1 MDGQDNMDTTEPV
14 NALRPYTLEELSVIS
29 LPENL
34 AEHTNEVELEQGKD
48 PYGQTITNLTQ
59 LSRDLNSH
67 MVEEKYAFTGSMSMY
82 ALWNDLMER
91 KPDINIKRVL
101 NQRVKGGKNDFDI
114 AIREERKEVVMTEK
128 LKFDEDAKAKQR
140 GVIGN
145 HMVDIQVRPVISDF
159 PHKEV
164 QLGEQKVLVQNPIEG
179 IFERMSALAYP
190 QVTNDGKENR
200 KEIKWGVD
208 TKLLKLYVMLSENLT
223 EEELE
228 VKLEGMWNKFQE
240 GKRYQYPEYLASQ
253 VKEGKDQKEL
263 LLPSMSKLLNESISI
278 EELPGKIKEK
288 FPNIKPEIIDEL
300 LNTKDSE
307 IFLKDIKLLIDLV
320 TPKQDS
326 YEEMSEKAN
335 ENYRGIT
342 Q

>member
-67 MVEEKYAFTGSMSMY
+67 IVEEKYAFTGSMSMY

-128 LKFDEDAKAKQR
+128 LKF
-140 GVIGN
+140 VI
-145 HMVDIQVRPVISDF
+145 
-159 PHKEV
+159 
-164 QLGEQKVLVQNPIEG
+164 
-179 IFERMSALAYP
+179 
-190 QVTNDGKENR
+190 T
-200 KEIKWGVD
+200 
-208 TKLLKLYVMLSENLT
+208 
-223 EEELE
+223 
-228 VKLEGMWNKFQE
+228 
-240 GKRYQYPEYLASQ
+240 
-253 VKEGKDQKEL
+253 
-263 LLPSMSKLLNESISI
+263 ISI
-278 EELPGKIKEK
+278 GL
-288 FPNIKPEIIDEL
+288 
-300 LNTKDSE
+300 
-307 IFLKDIKLLIDLV
+307 
-320 TPKQDS
+320 
-326 YEEMSEKAN
+326 
-335 ENYRGIT
+335 
-342 Q
+342 